1 MSLDPLTSNLGQL
14 RAKHLLRRSLF
25 HYNNTLLGEMSN
37 LTAADAIDQLLLDDT
52 ISYNEP
58 YDPLPLK
65 CNLATRSGRGRPNW
79 NFKWPKL
86 YDHEKFNDSDNW
98 KKK

>member
-14 RAKHLLRRSLF
+14 RAKHLLRRCLF
-25 HYNNTLLGEMSN
+25 HYNNALLSEMSN

-58 YDPLPLK
+58 YDPMPLDDPHGYW
-65 CNLATRSGRGRPNW
+65 LSSGVILLIYKINQ
-79 NFKWPKL
+79 
-86 YDHEKFNDSDNW
+86 EKERCYLLGGGIV
-98 KKK
+98 